1 MYNLISANLAKMR
14 KSLCFKIYIAFAF
27 LYSLSNIV
35 LHFMEIRSVLASA
48 DLNSAPENL
57 SPDLTAQI
65 SRNFY
70 TDSIMFDAA
79 ITMIFAALVF
89 TGIFI
94 GREYGDGGLRNKL
107 IAGHSRGTVYLAN
120 LTVCVIANVTAMLL
134 AIGTVLAVGI
144 PIMGTNFTPEYI
156 ALCIAFM
163 IAANIALTSLFVFGS
178 MLISSKAASCVTL
191 ILSFLILFFF
201 STYID
206 SKLNYPEYYSGY
218 TMKTDENGKPR
229 FEEFENIKN
238 PYYISGNQRKI
249 YEFLD
254 KNLPVSQLYHMAS
267 EGEAP
272 VSAFPLAADAAV
284 LVFFAGAGILIF
296 RRKNIK

>member
-79 ITMIFAALVF
+79 MTMIFAALVF

-120 LTVCVIANVTAMLL
+120 LTVCICANVTAMLL
-134 AIGTVLAVGI
+134 AVGTVLAVGI
-144 PIMGTNFTPEYI
+144 PIMGT
-156 ALCIAFM
+156 
-163 IAANIALTSLFVFGS
+163 
-178 MLISSKAASCVTL
+178 
-191 ILSFLILFFF
+191 
-201 STYID
+201 
-206 SKLNYPEYYSGY
+206 
-218 TMKTDENGKPR
+218 
-229 FEEFENIKN
+229 
-238 PYYISGNQRKI
+238 
-249 YEFLD
+249 
-254 KNLPVSQLYHMAS
+254 
-267 EGEAP
+267 
-272 VSAFPLAADAAV
+272 
-284 LVFFAGAGILIF
+284 
-296 RRKNIK
+296 